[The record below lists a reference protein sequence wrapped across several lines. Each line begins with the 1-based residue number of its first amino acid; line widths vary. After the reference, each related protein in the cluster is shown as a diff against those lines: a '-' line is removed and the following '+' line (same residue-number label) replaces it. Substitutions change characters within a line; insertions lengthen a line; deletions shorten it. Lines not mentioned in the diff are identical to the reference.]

1 MNKFIMF
8 QIFIAKYLHFKN
20 FLDAALN
27 INDNFDPVNCTFQ
40 SDVQDSL
47 SVCEQCK
54 NEVLNT
60 CSSPS
65 LSTILS
71 VAVTCL
77 LTIIIHVIIIVIFT
91 ITMKRKSK
99 QKFMLLSHN
108 NCHFLFQAKLRIN
121 HHSKI
126 S

>member
-1 MNKFIMF
+1 MRAHLKI
-8 QIFIAKYLHFKN
+8 

-40 SDVQDSL
+40 CDVQDSL
-47 SVCEQCK
+47 SMSEQYK

-60 CSSPS
+60 SSSPL
-65 LSTILS
+65 LSTILC

-77 LTIIIHVIIIVIFT
+77 LTIIIHVIIIVVFT

-99 QKFMLLSHN
+99 QKFMLYYHITIAI
-108 NCHFLFQAKLRIN
+108 F
-121 HHSKI
+121 
-126 S
+126 